1 MITLGDLL
9 RIINDDEMVTVETRE
24 EETNALL
31 NWWYGTPSLLSN
43 TKKIKSIR
51 YAYVDEIKVDYE
63 GEIVITILFDT
74 EG

>member
-9 RIINDDEMVTVETRE
+9 RIINDAEMVTVEIRE

-31 NWWYGTPSLLSN
+31 NYRYGAPSLLSSI
-43 TKKIKSIR
+43 KEIKSIR